1 VAGGQWPV
9 VSFWLRTRWPLTTG
23 HWPLLSPMLHYAS
36 LPMAKPGKLQ
46 TSLEYLLARMVLSG
60 LGILPRPL
68 AIAVGLSI
76 GRLAYFL
83 PGNLRRTGQ
92 RNLEIAFPE
101 MPEPE
106 RRRLL
111 GGCFASLGRLLGEF
125 SQLPRAT
132 PESLRKIIEY
142 DEVGLAHLREAEKN
156 KRGVIF
162 LTGHLGVWELHS
174 FGWSALEYPL
184 SFLVRPLDNPRIEE
198 MIEAVRT
205 RFGNRAIDKQSAARQ
220 SLRVL
225 RVGITLGI
233 LSDLNTQT
241 REGVFV
247 PFFGKLA
254 CTTAGIA
261 TLALKTDAVVIPTCA
276 VWNKERK
283 RYFFHGDPPVELV
296 RTGDHN
302 KDIEVNTARF
312 AAAVERMVR
321 LYPDQWLWIHKRW
334 KTRPEGEADLYE
346 RRGKRGKG

>member
-1 VAGGQWPV
+1 
-9 VSFWLRTRWPLTTG
+9 
-23 HWPLLSPMLHYAS
+23 
-36 LPMAKPGKLQ
+36 MAARVGYHLPGKLK
-46 TSLEYLLARMVLSG
+46 
-60 LGILPRPL
+60 
-68 AIAVGLSI
+68 
-76 GRLAYFL
+76 
-83 PGNLRRTGQ
+83 RTGL

-101 MPEPE
+101 MTEFE
-106 RRRLL
+106 RRGILR
-111 GGCFASLGRLLGEF
+111 GSFMSLGRLLGEF
-125 SQLPRAT
+125 SQLPWAT
-132 PESLRKIIEY
+132 PESLRKLIEY
-142 DEVGLAHLREAEKN
+142 DEVGLAHLREAERN
-156 KRGVIF
+156 KRGIIF

-174 FGWSALEYPL
+174 FGWSALEYPI
-184 SFLVRPLDNPRIEE
+184 SFLVRPLDNDRIEA
-198 MIEAVRT
+198 MIEGIRT
-205 RFGNRAIDKQSAARQ
+205 RFGNRAIDKKSAARQ

-225 RVGITLGI
+225 REGGTLGI

-276 VWNKERK
+276 VWDKQRG

-296 RTGDHN
+296 RTGDHQ

-334 KTRPEGEADLYE
+334 KTRPPGEPDLY
-346 RRGKRGKG
+346 R

>member
-1 VAGGQWPV
+1 
-9 VSFWLRTRWPLTTG
+9 
-23 HWPLLSPMLHYAS
+23 
-36 LPMAKPGKLQ
+36 MAKPGKLQ
-46 TSLEYLLARMVLSG
+46 TTLEYAVARVILSG
-60 LGILPRPL
+60 LGSLPRPL
-68 AIAVGLSI
+68 AIWIGLTI
-76 GRLAYFL
+76 GRLGYL
-83 PGNLRRTGQ
+83 MPGRLRQTGL
-92 RNLEIAFPE
+92 RNLEIAFPDL
-101 MPEPE
+101 PEAE
-106 RRRLL
+106 RLRLL
-111 GGCFASLGRLLGEF
+111 RGSYESLGRLLGEF
-125 SQLPRAT
+125 SQLPHAT
-132 PESLRKIIEY
+132 PEKLRQIIEY
-142 DEVGLAHLREAEKN
+142 DEVGLAHLRAAEKS

-184 SFLVRPLDNPRIEE
+184 SFLVRPLDNPRVEE

-220 SLRVL
+220 ALRVL
-225 RVGITLGI
+225 REGGTLGI

-296 RTGDHN
+296 RTGDHQ
-302 KDIEVNTARF
+302 KDIEINTANF

-334 KTRPEGEADLYE
+334 KTRPVGEAEVYD
-346 RRGKRGKG
+346 

>member
-1 VAGGQWPV
+1 
-9 VSFWLRTRWPLTTG
+9 
-23 HWPLLSPMLHYAS
+23 
-36 LPMAKPGKLQ
+36 MAKPGKLQ
-46 TSLEYLLARMVLSG
+46 TALEYSLARMVLSG
-60 LGILPRPL
+60 LGVLPRPL
-68 AIAVGLSI
+68 AIGVGLTI
-76 GRLAYFL
+76 GRLASLL
-83 PGNLRRTGQ
+83 PGSLQRTGK

-101 MPEPE
+101 MPETE
-106 RRRLL
+106 RRKLL
-111 GGCFASLGRLLGEF
+111 RGCFASLGRLLGEF

-132 PESLRKIIEY
+132 PESLRQIIEY
-142 DEVGLAHLREAEKN
+142 DEVGLAHLRAAEKN

-198 MIEAVRT
+198 MVEAVRT

-225 RVGITLGI
+225 REGGTLGI

-296 RTGDHN
+296 RTGDHS

-334 KTRPEGEADLYE
+334 KTRPPGEPDFYE

>member
-1 VAGGQWPV
+1 
-9 VSFWLRTRWPLTTG
+9 
-23 HWPLLSPMLHYAS
+23 
-36 LPMAKPGKLQ
+36 MAKPGKLQ
-46 TSLEYLLARMVLSG
+46 ASAEYTVARTLLSG
-60 LGILPRPL
+60 MGLLPRSL
-68 AIAVGLSI
+68 ALKLGWLIARITYLIPGGLKK
-76 GRLAYFL
+76 
-83 PGNLRRTGQ
+83 TGL
-92 RNLEIAFPE
+92 RNLGIAFPDL
-101 MPEPE
+101 PEAE
-106 RRRLL
+106 RRGLL
-111 GGCFASLGRLLGEF
+111 RGSYESLGRLLAEF
-125 SQLPRAT
+125 SQLPKAT
-132 PESLRKIIEY
+132 PGKLRQIIEY
-142 DEVGLAHLREAEKN
+142 DEVGLAHLREAEKS

-184 SFLVRPLDNPRIEE
+184 SFLVRPLDNPKVEE

-220 SLRVL
+220 ALRVL
-225 RVGITLGI
+225 REGGTLGI

-276 VWNKERK
+276 VWNKERR

-296 RTGDHN
+296 RTGDQQ
-302 KDIEVNTARF
+302 KDVEVNTANF

-334 KTRPEGEADLYE
+334 KTRPAGDNEEVY
-346 RRGKRGKG
+346 K

>member
-1 VAGGQWPV
+1 
-9 VSFWLRTRWPLTTG
+9 
-23 HWPLLSPMLHYAS
+23 
-36 LPMAKPGKLQ
+36 MAKPGKFQ
-46 TSLEYLLARMVLSG
+46 AAFEYAVARAILTGLGVLPRRAAIGVGLLVGQIAARM
-60 LGILPRPL
+60 
-68 AIAVGLSI
+68 
-76 GRLAYFL
+76 
-83 PGNLRRTGQ
+83 PGGLRRTGI
-92 RNLEIAFPE
+92 RNLEIAFPDL
-101 MPEPE
+101 PEHE
-106 RRRLL
+106 RLRLL
-111 GGCFASLGRLLGEF
+111 RGCFLSLGRLLGEF
-125 SQLPRAT
+125 SQLPNAT
-132 PESLRKIIEY
+132 PESLRAIIEY
-142 DEVGLAHLREAEKN
+142 DEVGLAHLREAERN

-184 SFLVRPLDNPRIEE
+184 SFLVRPLDNPRVEE
-198 MIEAVRT
+198 MVESIRT

-220 SLRVL
+220 ALRVL
-225 RVGITLGI
+225 RQGGTLGI

-296 RTGDHN
+296 RTGDHE

-334 KTRPEGEADLYE
+334 KTRPPGEPDLY
-346 RRGKRGKG
+346 K

>member
-1 VAGGQWPV
+1 MTEFERFIFTASVVGPRSSVICPV
-9 VSFWLRTRWPLTTG
+9 
-23 HWPLLSPMLHYAS
+23 LHSCSYQ
-36 LPMAKPGKLQ
+36 MAKPGKFQ
-46 TSLEYLLARMVLSG
+46 ASLEYAVARALLSG
-60 LGILPRPL
+60 LGVLPRRL
-68 AIAVGLSI
+68 ALGVGSI
-76 GRLAYFL
+76 VGRLGYRL
-83 PGNLRRTGQ
+83 PGKLRRTGL

-101 MPEPE
+101 MTDSE
-106 RRRLL
+106 RRRILRGSFL
-111 GGCFASLGRLLGEF
+111 SLGRLLGEF

-132 PESLRKIIEY
+132 PESLRKLIEY
-142 DEVGLAHLREAEKN
+142 DEVGLAHLREAERA
-156 KRGVIF
+156 KRGIIF

-174 FGWSALEYPL
+174 FGWSALEYPI
-184 SFLVRPLDNPRIEE
+184 SFLVRPLDNDRIEE
-198 MIEAVRT
+198 MIEAIRT
-205 RFGNRAIDKQSAARQ
+205 RFGNRAIDKKNAARQ

-225 RVGITLGI
+225 REGGTLGV

-247 PFFGKLA
+247 PFFGTLA

-276 VWNKERK
+276 VWDPKRR

-296 RTGDHN
+296 RTGDHE

-334 KTRPEGEADLYE
+334 KTRPPGEAEIYQ
-346 RRGKRGKG
+346 

>member
-1 VAGGQWPV
+1 
-9 VSFWLRTRWPLTTG
+9 
-23 HWPLLSPMLHYAS
+23 
-36 LPMAKPGKLQ
+36 
-46 TSLEYLLARMVLSG
+46 MVLSG
-60 LGILPRPL
+60 VGILPRSL
-68 AIAVGLSI
+68 AIAAGLTI
-76 GRLAYFL
+76 GHVAYLMPGRL
-83 PGNLRRTGQ
+83 RKTGL

-101 MPEPE
+101 MLESE
-106 RRRLL
+106 RRLL
-111 GGCFASLGRLLGEF
+111 LRGCYESLGRLLGEF
-125 SQLPRAT
+125 SQLPHAT
-132 PESLRKIIEY
+132 PEKLRQIIEY
-142 DEVGLAHLREAEKN
+142 DEVGLAHLRAAEKD

-225 RVGITLGI
+225 REGGTLGI

-283 RYFFHGDPPVELV
+283 RYIFHGDPPVELV
-296 RTGDHN
+296 RTGDHD
-302 KDIEVNTARF
+302 KYIDVNTARF

-334 KTRPEGEADLYE
+334 KTRPPGEADGYE
-346 RRGKRGKG
+346 